1 MQNGRQSIWKVCE
14 IHFLC
19 RMTVCL
25 SFVLRD
31 ESYLQ
36 ACHIAV
42 KTSKKREIEEGD
54 QCFETILPRMK
65 MFSNRQHIFQR
76 CILFYT
82 EAVMFIYCRQA
93 LHCKAM

>member
-14 IHFLC
+14 IHFFNVGL
-19 RMTVCL
+19 VFVN

-31 ESYLQ
+31 ESCLQ

-54 QCFETILPRMK
+54 QCEISSSHGGEYDVQSCL
-65 MFSNRQHIFQR
+65 
-76 CILFYT
+76 LGYT
-82 EAVMFIYCRQA
+82 AG
-93 LHCKAM
+93 